1 MPPPDVDTPADM
13 ALAKRLERLR
23 RERELSLDAVAALT
37 GLSRATISRIERGE
51 TSPTAN
57 ALGRLC
63 NAYGLTMSRLLAA
76 VETSAPRLL
85 RDAEAARWRDPESGF
100 LRTLIAPPT
109 EGYATELALGA
120 LPAGAVICYDLDR
133 PQRGGCVPAGREQ
146 FFYLIEGE
154 LCLDIET
161 ETHRLGPGD
170 CLRHHG
176 VDAKR
181 IANPGGVLA
190 RYLIINTTAAW
201 SK

>member
-1 MPPPDVDTPADM
+1 MPPTDADTAADL
-13 ALAKRLERLR
+13 ALAGRLETLR
-23 RERELSLDAVAALT
+23 RERDLSLDAAAALT

-85 RDAEAARWRDPESGF
+85 RGAEAAHWRDPESGF

-109 EGYATELALGA
+109 EGYATELALGE
-120 LPAGAVICYDLDR
+120 LPPGAEIRYELDR
-133 PQRGGCVPAGREQ
+133 PQRDGYAPAGREQ
-146 FFYLIEGE
+146 FFYVIEGE
-154 LCLDIET
+154 LSLDIEA
-161 ETHRLGPGD
+161 ETYRLSPGD

-181 IANPGGVLA
+181 IANPGAVLA
-190 RYLIINTTAAW
+190 RYLIINTTTV
-201 SK
+201 